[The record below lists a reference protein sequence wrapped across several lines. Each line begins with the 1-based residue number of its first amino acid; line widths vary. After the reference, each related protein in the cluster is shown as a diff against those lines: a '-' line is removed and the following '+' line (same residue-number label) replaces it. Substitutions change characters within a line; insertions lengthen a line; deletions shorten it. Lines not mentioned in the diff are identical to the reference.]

1 MYWPDSLTRQRLPP
15 PRCGSDGAET
25 WLRRAVGIAHTALQS
40 RKPRL
45 VVDVEEEQHAHG
57 RLPPCELDCLSVEGG
72 LGLGTDRRHELQAGV
87 ERRLVGR
94 DARLD
99 AVLPVDDGHVRAG
112 LAGAVERRGEDVDE
126 LLVVGNADRG
136 RARVR

>member
-40 RKPRL
+40 RKP
-45 VVDVEEEQHAHG
+45 
-57 RLPPCELDCLSVEGG
+57 
-72 LGLGTDRRHELQAGV
+72 
-87 ERRLVGR
+87 
-94 DARLD
+94 RLD

-136 RARVR
+136 RARVRECRRNPRGLAVDVDRERVHQRLRPAARAIGGAQVADERR